1 MCLDTQLC
9 LTLSKSMDC
18 SLPGSSDTRIL
29 PLWILKWV
37 AIFSSS
43 ASSWLRDW
51 TRIFI
56 TRSTWEAPMT
66 IYTNIILIASCTF
79 FIFMVWKVYHNLKLT
94 FLFTY
99 LQAPPL
105 KLKKKGT
112 KEGREIQKKIERNKE
127 IINRTWKPSL
137 CYFCSSAFF
146 HTMVPDF

>member
-18 SLPGSSDTRIL
+18 SLPGSSDNRIL

-56 TRSTWEAPMT
+56 TSSTWEAPMT

-94 FLFTY
+94 FLSTY

-105 KLKKKGT
+105 KLKKKEQR
-112 KEGREIQKKIERNKE
+112 KEGRYKKKNRKKQRNNKQ
-127 IINRTWKPSL
+127 NMKT
-137 CYFCSSAFF
+137 
-146 HTMVPDF
+146 